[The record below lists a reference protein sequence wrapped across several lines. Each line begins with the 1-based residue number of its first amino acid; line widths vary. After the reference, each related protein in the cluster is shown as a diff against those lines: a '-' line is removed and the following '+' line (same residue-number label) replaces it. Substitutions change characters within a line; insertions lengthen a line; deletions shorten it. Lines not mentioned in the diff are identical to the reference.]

1 MLKICYS
8 NKCQVHISCESSN
21 KSEENIYVFKIDNKW
36 HVNEIIEFLK
46 DSYETYDIYKGR
58 EDIVKI
64 IDKANTII
72 FHIEK

>member
-1 MLKICYS
+1 MLKVCYS
-8 NKCQVHISCESSN
+8 NKCQVHIN
-21 KSEENIYVFKIDNKW
+21 KSEENMYVFKIDNKW

-46 DSYETYDIYKGR
+46 DSYEAYDIFKGH

-64 IDKANTII
+64 IDQANTII